1 MMQEISII
9 REKWV
14 VEFII
19 NINGQVNLSRIIVV
33 RNRGTYSFKYLIGG
47 RLIR

>member
-19 NINGQVNLSRIIVV
+19 NINEPLNLSQIIVV
-33 RNRGTYSFKYLIGG
+33 RFRGTIVLNI
-47 RLIR
+47 